1 LRFVRGW
8 RAANVR
14 LSIVATRDSR
24 QNGAIGPRPDV
35 VPASLAWLSAL
46 LLPVG
51 VAAAFIPLRDHVSAA
66 DVALLLAVVILVAA
80 TLGGR
85 LTGAAAAVEAA
96 VSFDLF
102 FTRPYYSL
110 RINRAEDIET
120 AVLMLIVG
128 VAIGE
133 IVTRGK
139 RYRFAAHVSRSNL
152 ERVSRIT
159 ELAAGGEPPGRLI
172 RVARRELMELLEVD
186 ECEFERPPFLDSIP
200 RLSHAGLS
208 IPPSVGADFQPAA
221 RRESRIELPIWAEG
235 LEVGR
240 FVLTLGADATGL
252 EFAPGARTSALAL
265 ADRLGVAL
273 RAHDR

>member
-1 LRFVRGW
+1 VHNGGPGPNPTGDDAVRT
-8 RAANVR
+8 AF
-14 LSIVATRDSR
+14 
-24 QNGAIGPRPDV
+24 
-35 VPASLAWLSAL
+35 AWLSAL
-46 LLPVG
+46 LLPAG
-51 VAAAFIPLRDHVSAA
+51 VAAAFIPLRNHVAAA
-66 DVALLLAVVILVAA
+66 DIALLLALVILVAA

-96 VSFDLF
+96 AAFDLF
-102 FTRPYYSL
+102 FTKPYYSL

-139 RYRFAAHVSRSNL
+139 RHRFAAHVSRSNL
-152 ERVSRIT
+152 ARVSRIT

-172 RVARRELMELLEVD
+172 RVARRELIDLLDVD
-186 ECEFERPPFLDSIP
+186 DAEFERPPFLDALP

-208 IPPSVGADFQPAA
+208 IPPDPSSGRRADG
-221 RRESRIELPIWAEG
+221 RRSSRIELPIWAEG

-240 FVLTLGADATGL
+240 FVLTLGGDATGL
-252 EFAPGARTSALAL
+252 EFAPEARTSALAL

>member
-1 LRFVRGW
+1 V
-8 RAANVR
+8 AAP
-14 LSIVATRDSR
+14 DS
-24 QNGAIGPRPDV
+24 GPNPPSADIA
-35 VPASLAWLSAL
+35 PTAFAWLSAL
-46 LLPVG
+46 VLPVG
-51 VAAAFIPLRDHVSAA
+51 VAAAFIPFRDQVDPA
-66 DVALLLAVVILVAA
+66 DIALLLAVVILVAA

-96 VSFDLF
+96 VAFDLF

-110 RINRAEDIET
+110 RINRAEDVET

-139 RYRFAAHVSRSNL
+139 RHRFAAYATRSNL

-172 RVARRELMELLEVD
+172 RVARRELIDLLDVSD
-186 ECEFERPPFLDSIP
+186 CVFERPPFLDTLP
-200 RLSHAGLS
+200 RLGHGGLS
-208 IPPSVGADFQPAA
+208 IPPTVGADFQPVV
-221 RRESRIELPIWAEG
+221 RRETRIELPIWAEG

-240 FVLTLGADATGL
+240 FVLTLADDATGL
-252 EFAPGARTSALAL
+252 AFAPEARTSALAL

>member
-1 LRFVRGW
+1 
-8 RAANVR
+8 
-14 LSIVATRDSR
+14 VATRRTSS
-24 QNGAIGPRPDV
+24 NGSGAPVPDDIPV
-35 VPASLAWLSAL
+35 ALAWLSAL
-46 LLPVG
+46 VLPVG
-51 VAAAFIPLRDHVSAA
+51 VAAACIPLRDHVSAA
-66 DVALLLAVVILVAA
+66 DIALLLAVVILVAA

-110 RINRAEDIET
+110 RINRAADVET

-139 RYRFAAHVSRSNL
+139 RHRFAAHVSRSNL

-172 RVARRELMELLEVD
+172 RVARKELMDLLD
-186 ECEFERPPFLDSIP
+186 IDDAEFERPPFLDSLP

-208 IPPSVGADFQPAA
+208 IPPNVGADFEPAS

-240 FVLTLGADATGL
+240 FVLTLADDSTGL
-252 EFAPGARTSALAL
+252 EFAPESRTSALAL

>member
-1 LRFVRGW
+1 
-8 RAANVR
+8 
-14 LSIVATRDSR
+14 VATIPSGS
-24 QNGAIGPRPDV
+24 NGANAPRPDD
-35 VPASLAWLSAL
+35 VPAALAWLSAL
-46 LLPVG
+46 VLPVG
-51 VAAAFIPLRDHVSAA
+51 VAAAFIPLRDHVAAA
-66 DVALLLAVVILVAA
+66 DIALLLAVVILVAA

-110 RINRAEDIET
+110 RINRAEDVET

-139 RYRFAAHVSRSNL
+139 RHRFAARVSRSNL

-172 RVARRELMELLEVD
+172 RVARKELMDLLEVD
-186 ECEFERPPFLDSIP
+186 DCEFERPPFLDSLP
-200 RLSHAGLS
+200 RLSHAALS
-208 IPPSVGADFQPAA
+208 IPPNVGAAFEPAA
-221 RRESRIELPIWAEG
+221 RRESRIELPVWAEG

-240 FVLTLGADATGL
+240 FVLTLGDDATGL
-252 EFAPGARTSALAL
+252 EFPPEARTSALAL